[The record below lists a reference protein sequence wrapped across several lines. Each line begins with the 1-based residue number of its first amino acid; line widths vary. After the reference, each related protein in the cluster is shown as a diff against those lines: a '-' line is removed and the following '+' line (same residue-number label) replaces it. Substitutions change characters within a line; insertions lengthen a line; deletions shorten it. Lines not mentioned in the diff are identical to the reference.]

1 MARKGGTMSNN
12 NGKRLGILATWVS
25 IAIILLGIFAGLIT
39 SLNRA
44 DATEKLANQNKDKIE
59 IVMEKTVNN
68 KQEIEVLKT
77 HLNEIQ
83 KSQDKMDRKL
93 DRLLEKVK

>member
-1 MARKGGTMSNN
+1 MLNS
-12 NGKRLGILATWVS
+12 NGKKLGGLAAWII
-25 IAIILLGIFAGLIT
+25 IAITLLGVFAGLIT
-39 SLNRA
+39 SLNKA
-44 DATEKLANQNKDKIE
+44 ETTEKLAGQNKDKIE
-59 IVMEKTVNN
+59 IIMEKTVNN